1 MCLCPLL
8 QAAGRDCGVGSAD
21 DLSDLCTSGGSTG
34 HGAPDVEKSPPGQN
48 VSIIF
53 SGTCEQNMLGLYE
66 NGVPKR

>member
-1 MCLCPLL
+1 M
-8 QAAGRDCGVGSAD
+8 GSAD

-66 NGVPKR
+66 NCVPKR